1 MRRRPNH
8 LVTLS
13 YLLLAVTAVV
23 AVATTTRPTTSTEL
37 GKYALRLVYSESFPD
52 FCTKEDSTALF
63 HLISE
68 TLRGGNN
75 ISHKTNKNGKK
86 KMRKLV
92 RSVDPVDCSAE
103 CAWASA
109 GQCTVIKPWLAG
121 PCNDW
126 QGRRNLEAVK
136 FDSFLDFT
144 QQVANEQVVLPT
156 IGTDQE
162 CTEALLAVRMA
173 LQQHATFSTTC
184 AHKVFG
190 KPIEV
195 ECFRGYV

>member
-1 MRRRPNH
+1 MRLPYH

-13 YLLLAVTAVV
+13 FLLLAGTAVV
-23 AVATTTRPTTSTEL
+23 AATTRPTSEL

-68 TLRGGNN
+68 TLRGNH
-75 ISHKTNKNGKK
+75 ISNTNKNGKK
-86 KMRKLV
+86 IRKLV

-103 CAWASA
+103 CAWVSA

-126 QGRRNLEAVK
+126 QGRRSLENAVTTV
-136 FDSFLDFT
+136 DSFLDFT

-162 CTEALLAVRMA
+162 CTEAVLAVRMA
-173 LQQHATFSTTC
+173 LQRHATLSTTC

>member
-1 MRRRPNH
+1 MRRRPYH

-13 YLLLAVTAVV
+13 FVLLAVA
-23 AVATTTRPTTSTEL
+23 AVATAATTRSTTSSEL

-68 TLRGGNN
+68 TLRSGN
-75 ISHKTNKNGKK
+75 ISNNKNGKK
-86 KMRKLV
+86 MRKLI

-103 CAWASA
+103 CAWVSA
-109 GQCTVIKPWLAG
+109 GMCTVIKPWLAG

-126 QGRRNLEAVK
+126 QGRRNLEAVT

-162 CTEALLAVRMA
+162 CTEAVLAVRMA